1 MDRLDGVAR
10 DESPAAARATLNR
23 EADSPRHSDYL
34 PARLWGL
41 LAALSLAWGFNWTAM
56 KMALSEVPPW
66 TFRAICLAFGSG
78 LLFLVLR
85 LGGQALARPSGQW
98 RRLSV
103 LALLNIT
110 AWNALVAFGLKM
122 IPSGRASI
130 LAYTMP
136 ALAIPLS
143 VWLLGERL
151 TAGKAL
157 GLVLGMAGMALLIGD
172 GFVGI
177 GASPAGSLLVL
188 GAAASWA
195 LGSVLQKKYP
205 IALPAGPYTA
215 WIMLLGGVPIFAGAA
230 LFEDFG
236 WLRHVG
242 AAALLGTAYNVVV
255 AFAFAYWAWIKLATS
270 VSVTVFSL
278 SILVIPVIGVL
289 SGVVFL
295 GERPSWAE
303 YAALVFVLGS
313 LASVLAPA
321 RAARG

>member
-1 MDRLDGVAR
+1 M
-10 DESPAAARATLNR
+10 NR
-23 EADSPRHSDYL
+23 EPDHL
-34 PARLWGL
+34 PARLWWL

-56 KMALSEVPPW
+56 KLALNEVPPW
-66 TFRAICLAFGSG
+66 TFRSICLGFGAG
-78 LLFLVLR
+78 VLFVVLH
-85 LGGQALARPSGQW
+85 LSGQKFVW
-98 RRLSV
+98 PRGQWGRLAV

-110 AWNALVAFGLKM
+110 AWNILVAFGLRM
-122 IPSGRASI
+122 IASGRASI

-136 ALAIPLS
+136 VLAIPLS

-151 TAGKAL
+151 RAGKAI
-157 GLVLGMAGMALLIGD
+157 GLVLGMAGMALLIGE

-177 GASPAGSLLVL
+177 GAAPLGSLLVL

-205 IALPAGPYTA
+205 IDMPAGPYTA
-215 WIMLLGGVPIFAGAA
+215 WIMLLGGVPIFAGA
-230 LFEDFG
+230 LLSEDLR

-242 AAALLGTAYNVVV
+242 AAAVLGTAYNVLV

-278 SILVIPVIGVL
+278 SILVIPVVGVF

-295 GERPSWAE
+295 GERPTWAE
-303 YAALVFVLGS
+303 YAALLLVLGS
-313 LASVLAPA
+313 LASVLSAG
-321 RAARG
+321 RAVRG

>member
-1 MDRLDGVAR
+1 MSRETDRPLRSDLPLR
-10 DESPAAARATLNR
+10 
-23 EADSPRHSDYL
+23 SDYL
-34 PARLWGL
+34 PASLWWL

-56 KMALSEVPPW
+56 KVALTEVPPW
-66 TFRAICLAFGSG
+66 TFRSICLGFGSAV
-78 LLFLVLR
+78 LFLVLR
-85 LGGQALARPSGQW
+85 LGGQELRWPRRQW
-98 RRLSV
+98 GRLSL
-103 LALLNIT
+103 LALLNIP
-110 AWNALVAFGLKM
+110 AWNILIAFGLKM

-151 TAGKAL
+151 TLGKVA
-157 GLVLGMAGMALLIGD
+157 GLVLGMVGMALLIGE

-177 GASPAGSLLVL
+177 GASPLGSLLVL

-205 IALPAGPYTA
+205 IDMPAGPYTA
-215 WIMLLGGVPIFAGAA
+215 WIMLLGGVPIFVGAL
-230 LFEDFG
+230 LFED
-236 WLRHVG
+236 LRWVHRLG
-242 AAALLGTAYNVVV
+242 LAAILGTSYNVLV

-278 SILVIPVIGVL
+278 SILVIPAVGVF

-295 GERPSWAE
+295 GERPTWAE
-303 YAALVFVLGS
+303 YVALLLVLGS
-313 LASVLAPA
+313 LASVLSRG
-321 RAARG
+321 RAARV